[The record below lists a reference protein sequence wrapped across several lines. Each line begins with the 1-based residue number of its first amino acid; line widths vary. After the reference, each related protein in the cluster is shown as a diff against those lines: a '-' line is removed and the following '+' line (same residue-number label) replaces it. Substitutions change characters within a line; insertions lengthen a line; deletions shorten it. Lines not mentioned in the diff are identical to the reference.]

1 MIDVLIVED
10 DMLDREL
17 VELRVKIALGGE
29 CKFIYCTSLKGT
41 LKALSEKKFNVMFLD
56 LNLPDSKGVETVNTI
71 RTQDQETPIIV
82 ISDVLGEDFS
92 AELQQADVQAF
103 IAKSRMSTG
112 SLPAV
117 LSHIL

>member
-17 VELRVKIALGGE
+17 VELRVKIALGGA

-41 LKALSEKKFNVMFLD
+41 LKALNDKNFDVIFLD
-56 LNLPDSKGVETVNTI
+56 LNLSDSKGVETVTAVREI
-71 RTQDQETPIIV
+71 EKKTPIIV
-82 ISDVLGEDFS
+82 ISDVMEEDFS
-92 AELQQADVQAF
+92 EKLQHADVQVF

-112 SLPAV
+112 DLPAA

>member
-1 MIDVLIVED
+1 MINVLIVED

-41 LKALSEKKFNVMFLD
+41 LKALNEKKFDIMFLD
-56 LNLPDSKGVETVNTI
+56 LNLPDSKGIETINAV
-71 RTQDQETPIIV
+71 REQDGKTPIIV
-82 ISDVLGEDFS
+82 ISDVLGDDFS
-92 AELQQADVQAF
+92 EELQQADVQAF

-112 SLPAV
+112 SLPAAI
-117 LSHIL
+117 SHIL